1 HAVLIH
7 PGAVGM
13 EMQAGDEEL
22 LRTTELRR
30 VAADGDGHERSVRG
44 EIEQLPTV
52 PPPLRQKT
60 ALVRDLPF
68 AAGVGKTAN
77 VDLMLP
83 GLVGCI
89 SDPSRA
95 IVGRRWREAGAA
107 VVVGAL
113 KQRMR
118 SV

>member
-1 HAVLIH
+1 
-7 PGAVGM
+7 
-13 EMQAGDEEL
+13 MQAGDEET

-44 EIEQLPTV
+44 DIEQLPTV

-68 AAGVGKTAN
+68 VVGAGKTAN

-83 GLVGCI
+83 GLVGRI
-89 SDPSRA
+89 RDQARA
-95 IVGRRWREAGAA
+95 LADRHRREARAS

-118 SV
+118 LV